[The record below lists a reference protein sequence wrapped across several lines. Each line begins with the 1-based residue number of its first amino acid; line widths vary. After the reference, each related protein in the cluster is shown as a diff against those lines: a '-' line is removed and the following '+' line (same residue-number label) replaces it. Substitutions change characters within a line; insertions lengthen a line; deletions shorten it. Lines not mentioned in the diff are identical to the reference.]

1 MAKKEKE
8 KVKKEKKNKKPSYF
22 KEVKAEMKKVTFPTG
37 KEVFKYTVATI
48 LIVALLVVFFLLLSA
63 LLSWVKGAI

>member
-1 MAKKEKE
+1 MAKKEKK

-22 KEVKAEMKKVTFPTG
+22 KEVKAEMKKVTCPTG

>member
-1 MAKKEKE
+1 M
-8 KVKKEKKNKKPSYF
+8 VEKKNKKPSYF